1 MSSLTDVRLLDCI
14 AQCDTLAQSTKLG
27 YQKTCRSFYMH
38 ACKDWQSNEN
48 PLLNSI
54 IDFEKSKKAILES
67 NNALRTKHAW
77 VKTVRNIF
85 HHALECPEAVNNK
98 EFQNVKA
105 KWEELNKEISIE
117 VDKVAKTSLLS
128 LREEKSWC
136 PHSEWREKELHLR
149 QTEFGSPNHLLIG
162 FSGGCGFP
170 PLRGGDLGLVSIVS
184 PHQKEANANNAEGGN
199 VLVWNGPEKDS
210 FLLVRNH
217 KTTKTHGT
225 LKRPIPQSLK
235 DIVHES
241 LKNHPR
247 STLFISPKTNAQF
260 ETEESFSR
268 WAQRA
273 FKKIFDGK
281 AVTMN
286 TARHSFISALD
297 THQMSTQDLEDVA
310 TLMGQSV
317 GEQRKYFRLSPK
329 RLKEKRLGINLNH
342 EGEYEIPMLESP
354 RRGSFGGGSGAGASF
369 GSGSTSNGAGA
380 SSSGGSGSTSN
391 GANANASAAQSL
403 STTRAL
409 KGKAIIESHTTAEP
423 IAEVRQIVRTENSSL
438 SLKNAS
444 PARHDSR
451 VRRIIRIR

>member
-1 MSSLTDVRLLDCI
+1 MSHSPTKELCDVKLLDCI
-14 AQCDTLAQSTKLG
+14 ANAESLALSTKLG

-38 ACKDWQSNEN
+38 ACSDWQNAQN
-48 PLLNSI
+48 PLLKSI
-54 IDFEKSKKAILES
+54 LDFESSKNAILAS
-67 NNALRTKHAW
+67 QNALRTKHAW

-85 HHALECPEAVNNK
+85 HHALNCEEAKNNPD
-98 EFQNVKA
+98 FQLVKS
-105 KWEELNKEISIE
+105 KWEELNKEISVE
-117 VDKVAKTSLLS
+117 VEKVAKTSQLS
-128 LREEKSWC
+128 VREADSWC
-136 PHSEWREKELHLR
+136 PHSEWLSTEQQLR
-149 QTEFGSPNHLLIG
+149 KAEFGSANHLLIG

-170 PLRGGDLGLVSIVS
+170 PLRGGDLGLVTVVS
-184 PHQKEANANNAEGGN
+184 SKDRGADEKYKDGGN
-199 VLVWNGPEKDS
+199 VLIWNGLDKES

-235 DIVHES
+235 EIINES
-241 LKNHPR
+241 FRQNPR
-247 STLFISPKTNAQF
+247 TVLFTSPKTNAQF

-329 RLKEKRLGINLNH
+329 RLREKRIGINLN
-342 EGEYEIPMLESP
+342 EVGEYEIPMLESP
-354 RRGSFGGGSGAGASF
+354 RRTHIHNSPNPSRRPERPERE
-369 GSGSTSNGAGA
+369 SNVQ
-380 SSSGGSGSTSN
+380 SN
-391 GANANASAAQSL
+391 HAAVE
-403 STTRAL
+403 TNVFRDE
-409 KGKAIIESHTTAEP
+409 KP
-423 IAEVRQIVRTENSSL
+423 NL

-444 PARHDSR
+444 PPRPQHLRGRR
-451 VRRIIRIR
+451 VIRIS

>member
-1 MSSLTDVRLLDCI
+1 MSHSPTKELCDVKLLDCI
-14 AQCDTLAQSTKLG
+14 ANAESLALSTKLG

-38 ACKDWQSNEN
+38 ACSDWQNAQN
-48 PLLNSI
+48 PLLKSI
-54 IDFEKSKKAILES
+54 LDFESSKNAILAS
-67 NNALRTKHAW
+67 QNALRTKHAW

-85 HHALECPEAVNNK
+85 HHALNCEEAKNNPD
-98 EFQNVKA
+98 FQLVKS
-105 KWEELNKEISIE
+105 KWEELNKEISVE
-117 VDKVAKTSLLS
+117 VDKVAKTSQLS
-128 LREEKSWC
+128 VREADSWC
-136 PHSEWREKELHLR
+136 PHSEWLSTEQQLR
-149 QTEFGSPNHLLIG
+149 KAEFGSANHLLIG

-170 PLRGGDLGLVSIVS
+170 PLRGGDLGLVTVVS
-184 PHQKEANANNAEGGN
+184 SKDKGADEKYKDGGN
-199 VLVWNGPEKDS
+199 VLIWNGLDKES

-235 DIVHES
+235 EIINES
-241 LKNHPR
+241 FRQNPR
-247 STLFISPKTNAQF
+247 TVLFTSPKTNAQF

-329 RLKEKRLGINLNH
+329 RLREKRIGINLN
-342 EGEYEIPMLESP
+342 EVGEYEIPMLESP
-354 RRGSFGGGSGAGASF
+354 RRTHFHNSPNPSRRPERLERE
-369 GSGSTSNGAGA
+369 SNVQ
-380 SSSGGSGSTSN
+380 SN
-391 GANANASAAQSL
+391 HAAVE
-403 STTRAL
+403 TNVFRDE
-409 KGKAIIESHTTAEP
+409 KP
-423 IAEVRQIVRTENSSL
+423 NL

-444 PARHDSR
+444 PPRPQHLRGRR
-451 VRRIIRIR
+451 VIRIS

>member
-1 MSSLTDVRLLDCI
+1 MSLLPTKELCDVKLLDCI
-14 AQCDTLAQSTKLG
+14 ANAESLALSTKLG

-38 ACKDWQSNEN
+38 ACSDWQNAQN
-48 PLLNSI
+48 PLLKSI
-54 IDFEKSKKAILES
+54 LDFESSKNAILASE
-67 NNALRTKHAW
+67 NALRTKHAW

-85 HHALECPEAVNNK
+85 HHALNCEEAKNNAD
-98 EFQNVKA
+98 FQLVKS

-117 VDKVAKTSLLS
+117 VDKVAKTSQLS
-128 LREEKSWC
+128 VREADSWC
-136 PHSEWREKELHLR
+136 PHSEWLSTEQRLR
-149 QTEFGSPNHLLIG
+149 QEEFGSANHLLIG

-170 PLRGGDLGLVSIVS
+170 PLRGGDLGLVTVVS
-184 PHQKEANANNAEGGN
+184 SKDRGADEKYKDGGN
-199 VLVWNGPEKDS
+199 VLIWNGLDKES

-235 DIVHES
+235 EIINES
-241 LKNHPR
+241 FRQHPR
-247 STLFISPKTNAQF
+247 TVLFTSPKTNAQF

-329 RLKEKRLGINLNH
+329 RLREKRIGINLN
-342 EGEYEIPMLESP
+342 EAGEYEIPMLESP
-354 RRGSFGGGSGAGASF
+354 RRTHSHS
-369 GSGSTSNGAGA
+369 SNI
-380 SSSGGSGSTSN
+380 SPNHSRRPER
-391 GANANASAAQSL
+391 QE
-403 STTRAL
+403 R
-409 KGKAIIESHTTAEP
+409 ESKLEKNHEAVETNVFRDEKP
-423 IAEVRQIVRTENSSL
+423 NL

-444 PARHDSR
+444 PPRPQHLRGRR
-451 VRRIIRIR
+451 VIRIS